1 MGERYV
7 ASACVVVILLLEALG
22 ISAQQPRSTSS
33 PPLNT
38 EMPTEV
44 ILGVPIYPTAQFLG
58 SYDVGR
64 EQKIYLFGTDASFGQ
79 MVGYYHQRLDERG
92 DRVFDT
98 PATHQFDTE
107 RFNDDRMNYRPSVTI
122 KDYSSSGS
130 LGYLHPSLSGNA
142 TRFVTL
148 IQIVTAPPEEPRR

>member
-1 MGERYV
+1 MGEHHL
-7 ASACVVVILLLEALG
+7 ASASLVVVLLSAMLVV
-22 ISAQQPRSTSS
+22 SAQQPPSDGTL
-33 PPLNT
+33 LNA
-38 EMPTEV
+38 EIPTEA
-44 ILGVPIYPTAQFLG
+44 ILGAPIYPTAKFLG
-58 SYDVGR
+58 SYDAGR
-64 EQKIYLFGTDASFGQ
+64 EQKLYLFGTDASFGQ

-122 KDYSSSGS
+122 KDYSSNGS
-130 LGYLHPSLSGNA
+130 LGYLHPSPSGNA

-148 IQIVTAPPEEPRR
+148 IQIVTAPPEEARR